1 MSIEYFLFIFFASL
15 AAIQAASAWQ
25 NLKFVLFFRSRSLSF
40 IVALLVII
48 ASYYWFFYGGGRHV
62 RDTGGNKQLFLFPI
76 AVLSSIIF
84 TLLFSSLINA
94 GRKRDGELKKEIPI
108 SREGI
113 EVLKEM
119 TYWQAVR
126 QKLLSRKK

>member
-48 ASYYWFFYGGGRHV
+48 ASYYWFFYAGGRHV

-76 AVLSSIIF
+76 AVISSTVFTLIFSSIV
-84 TLLFSSLINA
+84 NA
-94 GRKRDGELKKEIPI
+94 RKIRQEESKKEVLITGK
-108 SREGI
+108 GI